1 VARAALAAG
10 QRELKPYAHKYSPKK
25 FTQPQLF
32 GCLVLKS
39 FFKADYRGIEKYL
52 LDLGDLR
59 RVLVLKSVPHFTTL
73 HKACRRLLRLKT
85 VNRLLTATVKKLM
98 RRRRKVDY
106 AAFDSTGFQCG
117 HASTYYV
124 KRRTR
129 GSKAKEAKQAK
140 EPTTK
145 GDAKEAKQKG
155 DAKDAKDAT
164 EESLWQTTRYT
175 RYAKLEL
182 ACVSQDR
189 DQRLRHLIIAAVPS
203 RGPRPDVDRFVLL
216 LEQALSR
223 VGVDVAQADA
233 GYDSEPNHAHA
244 RDERG
249 VRTAIPATAGRPSKS
264 GVPAGRYRRLMKRR
278 LDKHYLKYGQ
288 RWQAETVMSMVKRRL
303 GSFVAGRS
311 YWSQCRDLMLL
322 ALTHNCMIVAAV
334 EAAEAEQ
341 AAQAAA

>member
-1 VARAALAAG
+1 
-10 QRELKPYAHKYSPKK
+10 LKPYAHKYSPKK

-32 GCLVLKS
+32 SCLVLKS
-39 FFKADYRGIEKYL
+39 FFKADYRGIWELL
-52 LDLGDLR
+52 LDLSDLR
-59 RVLVLKSVPHFTTL
+59 RALGLKSVPHFTTL

-98 RRRRKVDY
+98 RRRRKVEY

-124 KRRTR
+124 KRRAR

-140 EPTTK
+140 AGEAGVAK
-145 GDAKEAKQKG
+145 GREGGKQEKGEKAKGEAKEAKE
-155 DAKDAKDAT
+155 AKDAK

-233 GYDSEPNHAHA
+233 GYDSEPNHSHA

-249 VRTAIPATAGRPSKS
+249 VKTAIPAEAGRPSKS
-264 GVPAGRYRRLMKRR
+264 GVPSGRYRRLMKRR